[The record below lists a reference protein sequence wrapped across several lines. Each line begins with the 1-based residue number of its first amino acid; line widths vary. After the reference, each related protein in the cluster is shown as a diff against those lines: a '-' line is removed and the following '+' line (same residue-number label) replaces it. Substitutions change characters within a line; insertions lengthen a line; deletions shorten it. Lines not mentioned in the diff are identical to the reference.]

1 MRIIGGRF
9 KGIRLPA
16 LRGKAVRPTTE
27 RVREAVFNIL
37 GPLVEGARILELF
50 AGTGAF
56 GFEAL
61 SRGAASAVLVDK
73 DKKAAAT
80 MAQTARMLG
89 LEDRISILVI
99 DASRALDK
107 LARTGEQFSIIYL
120 DPPYATE
127 WIAKVMNHPALI
139 ALLAAD
145 GVLVVEKGI
154 RTPEP
159 PLPDLLHKRLARQ
172 YGDTMVEMYDLTR
185 TPVIE
190 DAVDR

>member
-1 MRIIGGRF
+1 MRIIAGRF
-9 KGIRLPA
+9 KGKRLPA
-16 LRGKAVRPTTE
+16 IRGKAVRPTTG

-37 GPLVEGARILELF
+37 GPMLEGARTLELF

-61 SRGAASAVLVDK
+61 SRGAASAVFVDK
-73 DKKAAAT
+73 DKEVAALIS
-80 MAQTARMLG
+80 QTARMLG
-89 LEDRISILVI
+89 LEDQISILAM

-107 LARTGEQFSIIYL
+107 LARAGEQFSIIYL

-127 WIAKVMNHPALI
+127 WIAKIVNDPTLI
-139 ALLAAD
+139 TLLAAD

-159 PLPDLLHKRLARQ
+159 PWPDLLHKRLARQ
-172 YGDTMVEMYDLTR
+172 YGDTLIEMFDLTLM
-185 TPVIE
+185 PVIE
-190 DAVDR
+190 EPVDN

>member
-1 MRIIGGRF
+1 MRIIAGRF
-9 KGIRLPA
+9 KGMRLPA
-16 LRGKAVRPTTE
+16 IRGKAVRPTTE

-37 GPLVEGARILELF
+37 GPLLERARILELF

-61 SRGAASAVLVDK
+61 SRGAASAVFVDK
-73 DKKAAAT
+73 DKKVAAT
-80 MAQTARMLG
+80 ITQTARMLG
-89 LEDRISILVI
+89 LEDQTSILAI

-107 LARTGEQFSIIYL
+107 LAQAGEQFSIIYL

-127 WIAKVMNHPALI
+127 WIAKVMNDPSLI
-139 ALLAAD
+139 TLLAVD

-154 RTPEP
+154 RTPES

-172 YGDTMVEMYDLTR
+172 YGDTLIEMFDCNCS
-185 TPVIE
+185 P
-190 DAVDR
+190 

>member
-1 MRIIGGRF
+1 MRIIAGRF
-9 KGIRLPA
+9 KGMRLPG
-16 LRGKAVRPTTE
+16 LRGKAVRPTTG

-37 GPLVEGARILELF
+37 GPLVGGASILELF

-61 SRGAASAVLVDK
+61 SRGAASAVFVDK
-73 DKKAAAT
+73 DKKVAALIT
-80 MAQTARMLG
+80 QTARMLG
-89 LEDRISILVI
+89 LKDRVSILAM
-99 DASRALDK
+99 DASRAVDK
-107 LARTGEQFSIIYL
+107 LAQAGEKFSIIYL

-127 WIAKVMNHPALI
+127 WIAKVMNHPGLI

-154 RTPEP
+154 RTPES

-172 YGDTMVEMYDLTR
+172 YGDTLVEMFDLTL
-185 TPVIE
+185 TPVI
-190 DAVDR
+190 RRTC